1 MIGRGYAFSQD
12 WTMDDT
18 YSFLIE
24 GTLDGDAE
32 KEMFDAGQQA
42 SLQASLD
49 LAQCSEV

>member
-12 WTMDDT
+12 WTMDET

-42 SLQASLD
+42 SLD